1 MAPSAV
7 WLITGASRGIG
18 AELAKQVLS
27 TPNTV
32 VFASARSVDSAKRL
46 HELQKAFPSRLHLI
60 SMDVVG
66 SSSIQAAVQAVT
78 ELTGESG
85 VDYLVNNAGTAGPP
99 VPAHEEKIDT
109 FRTILEINVLG
120 VHAVSQ
126 AFLPLLKMGHKKT
139 VINMS
144 SCLGSHA
151 FLLSNPVGWENSS
164 AALSAYKT
172 SKAALNMPQGFTFV
186 AVHPGLVTTDM
197 GSAFIKSAKL
207 DNPAIR
213 STSLTPEQS
222 VEALRKT
229 IANLKLEDTGKF
241 LNYDGVPMLY

>member
-151 FLLSNPVGWENSS
+151 FLHAAVKPSRLGEQLCCPVCLQDLQGSS
-164 AALSAYKT
+164 QYATGLHICCSAPWPGHYRHGLCLYQKCKT
-172 SKAALNMPQGFTFV
+172 
-186 AVHPGLVTTDM
+186 
-197 GSAFIKSAKL
+197 
-207 DNPAIR
+207 
-213 STSLTPEQS
+213 
-222 VEALRKT
+222 
-229 IANLKLEDTGKF
+229 
-241 LNYDGVPMLY
+241 